1 MKVNIASLD
10 SYRFWAYLQLMR
22 PANIV
27 TSWADILAGFAVSGF
42 MAIQAGTLE
51 LGSLGWLLLATTG
64 LYGGGVVFNDVFDAE
79 LDAKERPERPIPSGR
94 ASRQSATIIASV
106 LLVVA
111 TVAAAQVSGLS
122 AILAIC
128 IAVGAVVYDS
138 LGKHQ
143 PVVGALNMG
152 LCRGGNLLLGM
163 SAVPAMV
170 GKYWFLALI
179 PIIYIAAI
187 TTLSQGEVHGAKG
200 NTPTIALLLI
210 ITVITGFFGLE
221 LLPNYHI
228 LQALPAIA
236 LFAGYLLPP
245 IIQAVRQPTPEQ
257 IRNAVRSGILSLVI
271 LDATITTGFAGLPY
285 GLFVLCLLPISIALA
300 HIFAVT

>member
-1 MKVNIASLD
+1 MSATSLNSD
-10 SYRFWAYLQLMR
+10 RLWAYLQLMR

-27 TSWADILAGFAVSGF
+27 TAWADILAGFAISGF
-42 MAIQAGTLE
+42 VAIQAGTLE
-51 LGSLGWLLLATTG
+51 LEALGWLLLATTG

-94 ASRQSATIIASV
+94 ASRQNAATLASV
-106 LLVVA
+106 LLLIGI
-111 TVAAAQVSGLS
+111 VAAAQVSFLS

-128 IAVGAVVYDS
+128 ITVGAVVYDS

-143 PVVGALNMG
+143 PLVGALNMG

-163 SAVPAMV
+163 STVPAIV
-170 GKYWFLALI
+170 GEYWFLALI
-179 PIIYIAAI
+179 PIFYIAAI
-187 TTLSQGEVHGAKG
+187 TSLSQGEVHGAKG
-200 NTPTIALLLI
+200 NTPAIALLLI
-210 ITVITGFFGLE
+210 VTVITALFGLE

-236 LFAGYLLPP
+236 LFTGYLLPP
-245 IIQAVRQPTPEQ
+245 VIQAVRQPTPEQ

-271 LDATITTGFAGLPY
+271 LDATIATGFASLPY

-300 HIFAVT
+300 QIFAVT

>member
-1 MKVNIASLD
+1 MNAISLN
-10 SYRFWAYLQLMR
+10 SYRLWAYLQLMR
-22 PANIV
+22 PANII
-27 TSWADILAGFAVSGF
+27 TAWADILAGFAVAGF
-42 MAIQAGTLE
+42 VAIQAGTLE
-51 LGSLGWLLLATTG
+51 LEALGWLLLATTG

-79 LDAKERPERPIPSGR
+79 LDNKERPERPIPSGR
-94 ASRQSATIIASV
+94 ASRQSAATLASV
-106 LLVVA
+106 LLLVGI
-111 TVAAAQVSGLS
+111 VAAAQVSFLS

-143 PVVGALNMG
+143 ALVGALNMG

-163 SAVPAMV
+163 SAVPAIV
-170 GKYWFLALI
+170 GEYWFLALI
-179 PIIYIAAI
+179 PIFYIAAI
-187 TTLSQGEVHGAKG
+187 TSLSQGEVHGAKG

-210 ITVITGFFGLE
+210 ITVITALFGLE

-228 LQALPAIA
+228 LTALPAIA
-236 LFAGYLLPP
+236 LFTGYLLPP
-245 IIQAVRQPTPEQ
+245 VIQAVSQPTPEQ

-271 LDATITTGFAGLPY
+271 LDATIAAGFASLPY

-300 HIFAVT
+300 QIFAVT

>member
-1 MKVNIASLD
+1 MNATSLN
-10 SYRFWAYLQLMR
+10 SYRFWAYFQLMR
-22 PANIV
+22 PANII
-27 TSWADILAGFAVSGF
+27 TAWADILAGFAVSGF
-42 MAIQAGTLE
+42 VAIQAETLGLE
-51 LGSLGWLLLATTG
+51 VLAWLLLATTG

-94 ASRQSATIIASV
+94 ASRQNAATLASV
-106 LLVVA
+106 LLLVGI
-111 TVAAAQVSGLS
+111 VAAAQVSFLS
-122 AILAIC
+122 AIVAIC

-138 LGKHQ
+138 IGKHQ

-163 SAVPAMV
+163 SAVPAIV
-170 GKYWFLALI
+170 GEYWFLALI
-179 PIIYIAAI
+179 PMIYIAAI
-187 TTLSQGEVHGAKG
+187 TSLSQGEVHGAKD

-210 ITVITGFFGLE
+210 ITVIAGFFGLE

-236 LFAGYLLPP
+236 LFTSYLLPP
-245 IIQAVRQPTPEQ
+245 FIKAVRQPTPEQ

-271 LDATITTGFAGLPY
+271 LDATIATGFASLPY

-300 HIFAVT
+300 QIFAMT

>member
-1 MKVNIASLD
+1 MSATSLN

-27 TSWADILAGFAVSGF
+27 TAWADILAGFAISGF
-42 MAIQAGTLE
+42 MVIQAGTLE
-51 LGSLGWLLLATTG
+51 LEALGWLLLATTG

-79 LDAKERPERPIPSGR
+79 LDTKERPERPIPSGR
-94 ASRQSATIIASV
+94 ASRQSAATLASV
-106 LLVVA
+106 LLLVGI
-111 TVAAAQVSGLS
+111 VAASQVSFLS

-143 PVVGALNMG
+143 PLVGALNMG

-163 SAVPAMV
+163 SAVPAIV
-170 GKYWFLALI
+170 GEYWFLALI
-179 PIIYIAAI
+179 PIFYIAAI
-187 TTLSQGEVHGAKG
+187 TSLSQGEVHGAKG

-210 ITVITGFFGLE
+210 FTVIGALFGLE

-228 LQALPAIA
+228 LKALPAIA
-236 LFAGYLLPP
+236 LFTGYLLPP
-245 IIQAVRQPTPEQ
+245 VIQAVRQPTPQQ

-271 LDATITTGFAGLPY
+271 LDATIAAGFASLPY

-300 HIFAVT
+300 QIFAVT

>member
-1 MKVNIASLD
+1 MNATSLN
-10 SYRFWAYLQLMR
+10 SHRFWAYLQLMR

-64 LYGGGVVFNDVFDAE
+64 LYGGGVVFNDIFDAE

-94 ASRQSATIIASV
+94 ASRQSATILASI
-106 LLVVA
+106 LLVVGIV
-111 TVAAAQVSGLS
+111 TAAQVSLLS

-128 IAVGAVVYDS
+128 IAIGAVVYDS

-163 SAVPAMV
+163 SAVPAVV
-170 GKYWFLALI
+170 GKYWFLAIISL
-179 PIIYIAAI
+179 IYIAAI

-200 NTPTIALLLI
+200 NTPKIALFLI
-210 ITVITGFFGLE
+210 VAVIAGLFGLE
-221 LLPNYHI
+221 LLPDYHI
-228 LQALPAIA
+228 LKALPAIA
-236 LFAGYLLPP
+236 LFTGYLLPP
-245 IIQAVRQPTPEQ
+245 IIKTVSQPTPEQ

-271 LDATITTGFAGLPY
+271 LDATIATGFASLPY
-285 GLFVLCLLPISIALA
+285 GLLVLCLLPISIALA
-300 HIFAVT
+300 RIFAMT